1 MGNYAFLSALPLS
14 YFVLFT
20 FFIKKF
26 FYYKKA
32 TIFLLVF
39 TLISFFRFVILPI
52 TMVIANYSGGRSL
65 VTPRDS
71 SFDIAVILMIFE
83 LLVSFLLIRIMERRI
98 HLKNLNQK
106 KLELKLGG
114 RRNLIFIL
122 FIVLSLIFLLFDN
135 RWLLV
140 INFFQAQPLIWGDDL
155 PIEAMFGSYLFM
167 IVKQMLFVFGIFYFF
182 KSYQKNKS
190 PVFLVL
196 AITIT
201 VLNIGIFMGTNR
213 ADVLVGSFAALL
225 LLFFLFPLKNIKI
238 IAVAMV
244 IGIMGLLTQISETR
258 NFSAYSAGKS
268 NSLIMA
274 DNLQA
279 YLGGPYNVAIA
290 IETKSNYPQASNIEV
305 LFFDIFRPM
314 LGVNFLVRDLPLE
327 YSNIYFNR
335 RMFLADHPR
344 SQIIP
349 MIGQGNL
356 FFGYFFSPLFNVIF
370 ILLAYWFTSLALK
383 RGNLMLFYF
392 LILTV
397 IRMSFMMGQNT
408 MNLINDMSF
417 NLFLF
422 IIIFH
427 LNKIVSINN

>member
-1 MGNYAFLSALPLS
+1 
-14 YFVLFT
+14 
-20 FFIKKF
+20 
-26 FYYKKA
+26 
-32 TIFLLVF
+32 
-39 TLISFFRFVILPI
+39 
-52 TMVIANYSGGRSL
+52 MVIANYSGGRSL